1 VQVVPITDIL
11 MRFGM
16 GFGFV
21 TIDIEGQS
29 VDVFHEAIKARLEPA
44 CYCVEHDDRM
54 GELCAAATAAGYVL
68 VYSNGV
74 NAVFGR
80 R

>member
-1 VQVVPITDIL
+1 
-11 MRFGM
+11 M

-21 TIDIEGQS
+21 NIDIEGQS
-29 VDVFHEAIKARLEPA
+29 VDVFHECIKANLEPA

-54 GELCAAATAAGYVL
+54 GELCVAATHAGYSL